1 MKHKLREKSVG
12 YAKYRTKEN
21 NLGYMEFYTP

>member
-1 MKHKLREKSVG
+1 MKDKLRTKPVG

-21 NLGYMEFYTP
+21 SLGYMEFYTL